1 MIHSLL
7 ILAPLMLV
15 ACTTTTFLS
24 IRTRFSVCSALHV
37 HQVNRLVNQTAGG
50 DDEALPYLKT
60 LLASEY
66 ADEAL
71 HQQDNASPYW
81 TLLHK
86 FAFYGCPK
94 CADIV
99 IKVGSK

>member
-1 MIHSLL
+1 M
-7 ILAPLMLV
+7 
-15 ACTTTTFLS
+15 
-24 IRTRFSVCSALHV
+24 
-37 HQVNRLVNQTAGG
+37 NRLINQAVGG

-71 HQQDNASPYW
+71 HQQDNAKPYW

-99 IKVGSK
+99 IKVKETNERGQIEAIKNLRISLTSTFICVVAPLTF

>member
-1 MIHSLL
+1 
-7 ILAPLMLV
+7 
-15 ACTTTTFLS
+15 
-24 IRTRFSVCSALHV
+24 VCSALHV